1 MGYLLGLDIG
11 TTTIKAILYDP
22 GSGQIVSKATQP
34 TPVEHPSPELSEL
47 NPHHLWQAVC
57 DCLKE
62 ISLKRSISA
71 LAISSFAE
79 AGLPLDQD
87 SNPLFPIIAWY
98 DQRTMPQAEWWKTQL
113 TIEDLYSITGQRLS
127 PSFGVNKYLWI
138 KEKHPESI
146 TKMRYWLS
154 ASDYILW
161 HLTGE
166 FVTDYSQASRTML
179 FDQHLLNWSPKILDL
194 AGLDQKQ
201 LPHIQSGGTLVGKI
215 TPQAASQTGLPENL
229 PCILG
234 GHDHLCAALA
244 AGAIQ
249 PGVVID
255 SMGTSESTLVVLD
268 HFQSDV
274 TVVQHGF
281 VCYAHVIPGLYILK
295 AGIHAAGGAIEWLAR
310 LLSVTNDKNIS
321 IRYQELELEAEKGV
335 GKTIGPLWLPHF
347 IGSGTPEADW
357 KSRAALIGAKIDHAP
372 GDLMRG
378 LLESQAFWLKNNLD
392 EIHLLSGQAIQ
403 QVILLGG
410 TTRMQLLSKLK
421 ASIINLPMVLP
432 DLSESAAT
440 GAALLA
446 GLGAGVFRTPQEAV
460 GSIHIINTI
469 IEPNPE
475 LAKWYKPIYD
485 RLYLKLYP
493 SLCKIWDEMNELDK
507 KNELGRL

>member
-22 GSGQIVSKATQP
+22 GSGQIVSKATQQ
-34 TPVEHPSPELSEL
+34 TPVDHPSPELSEL
-47 NPHHLWQAVC
+47 NPQKLWQAVC

-62 ISLKRSISA
+62 VSPKQPIAA

-87 SNPLFPIIAWY
+87 ANPLYPIIAWY

-138 KEKHPESI
+138 KEKHPELI
-146 TKMRYWLS
+146 AKMRYWLS

-166 FVTDYSQASRTML
+166 FVTDSSQASRTML
-179 FDQHLLNWSPKILDL
+179 FDQHLLNWSPKMLAL

-201 LPHIQSGGTLVGKI
+201 LPHIQSGGTLAGKI
-215 TPQAASQTGLPENL
+215 THLAATQTGLPEHL

-268 HFQSDV
+268 HFHSDI

-310 LLSVTNDKNIS
+310 LLSATNNENNTIP
-321 IRYQELELEAEKGV
+321 YQELEQEAEKGV
-335 GKTIGPLWLPHF
+335 GKIIGPLWLPHF

-357 KSRAALIGAKIDHAP
+357 NSRAALIGAKIDHTP
-372 GDLMRG
+372 GDLLRG

-392 EIHLLSGQAIQ
+392 EIHLLSGQTIQ

-432 DLSESAAT
+432 GLSEASAT

-446 GLGAGVFRTPQEAV
+446 GLGIGVFKNPQEAAR
-460 GSIHIINTI
+460 SICVKNSTI
-469 IEPNPE
+469 DPIPE
-475 LAKWYKPIYD
+475 LVKWYQPIYE

-493 SLCKIWDEMNELDK
+493 SLCGIWSEMNELDK
-507 KNELGRL
+507 KLK

>member
-22 GSGQIVSKATQP
+22 VSGQIVSKASQP

-62 ISLKRSISA
+62 VSQNQPISA

-87 SNPLFPIIAWY
+87 ANPLYPIIAWY
-98 DQRTMPQAEWWKTQL
+98 DQRTMPQAEWWKTQM

-138 KEKHPESI
+138 KEKHPELIS
-146 TKMRYWLS
+146 KMRYWLS

-161 HLTGE
+161 HMTGE

-179 FDQHLLNWSPKILDL
+179 FDQHQLNWSPKMLGM
-194 AGLDQKQ
+194 AGLDKKQ
-201 LPHIQSGGTLVGKI
+201 LPHIQPGGTLAGKI
-215 TPQAASQTGLPENL
+215 TQQAATQTGLPENL

-244 AGAIQ
+244 AGAIK

-268 HFQSDV
+268 HFHSDI

-310 LLSVTNDKNIS
+310 LLSATKSKNSS
-321 IRYQELELEAEKGV
+321 IPYQELEQEAVKGV
-335 GKTIGPLWLPHF
+335 GKIIGPLWLPHF

-357 KSRAALIGAKIDHAP
+357 NSRAALIGAKIDHTP
-372 GDLMRG
+372 GDLLRG
-378 LLESQAFWLKNNLD
+378 LLESQAFWLKNNLE
-392 EIHLLSGQAIQ
+392 EIQLLSGQTIQ

-410 TTRMQLLSKLK
+410 TTQLQLLSHLK
-421 ASIINLPMVLP
+421 ASIIDLPMVLP

-446 GLGAGVFRTPQEAV
+446 GLGIGFFKNPQEAA
-460 GSIHIINTI
+460 GSICIKNTI
-469 IEPNPE
+469 IEPDPE
-475 LAKWYKPIYD
+475 LVKWYKPIYE

-493 SLCKIWDEMNELDK
+493 NLCGIWAEMNELDQK
-507 KNELGRL
+507 SN